1 MLVALVVAA
10 SLVAAGVTQSPPSIV
25 LFAAAS
31 FVVASITQRAS
42 VHPKARESL
51 RQRPQIET
59 TLVAQYGPGILSTP
73 STGGFSLSA
82 YVVPLVGVLGAA
94 LAIAF
99 VIISARSRRRR
110 PDDDLPDAITPVT
123 GPEDARLDAALSVFR
138 RQA

>member
-1 MLVALVVAA
+1 
-10 SLVAAGVTQSPPSIV
+10 
-25 LFAAAS
+25 
-31 FVVASITQRAS
+31 
-42 VHPKARESL
+42 
-51 RQRPQIET
+51 
-59 TLVAQYGPGILSTP
+59 
-73 STGGFSLSA
+73 
-82 YVVPLVGVLGAA
+82 VVPLVGVLGAA

>member
-1 MLVALVVAA
+1 
-10 SLVAAGVTQSPPSIV
+10 
-25 LFAAAS
+25 
-31 FVVASITQRAS
+31 
-42 VHPKARESL
+42 
-51 RQRPQIET
+51 
-59 TLVAQYGPGILSTP
+59 
-73 STGGFSLSA
+73 
-82 YVVPLVGVLGAA
+82 LVGVLGAA